1 MTDTQSMNNYGI
13 QMPEGVEVEEAS
25 ETHGRFVV
33 RPLERGFGVTIGN
46 ALRRVLLSSL
56 QGIAITAI
64 KIDGVQHE
72 FSTIPGVTEDV
83 SDIILNLKDVRFRG
97 DEFKEAN
104 LHLSLKG
111 PGKWT
116 AEDINE
122 ATSEFEVLNPDLHI
136 ATMADD
142 AVVNVDLRVGFG
154 RGYVPAE
161 ENKREEDPIGV
172 VAIDSIFTP
181 IKNVKYNVQ
190 PTRVGQKI
198 DYEELAIDIDTDGS
212 IHPEDALTR
221 AAAIMRDHIN
231 FFIQIE
237 EEPEPAQEE
246 QEVDEE
252 VQRIRELLAQP
263 VDELDLSVRS
273 HNCLKA
279 ASIKNIG
286 DLVRREEKEM
296 LKFRNFGRKSL
307 QELVEV
313 LEDRGLHFGMD
324 VEEYLEEQ
332 ASS

>member
-1 MTDTQSMNNYGI
+1 MNNYGI
-13 QMPEGVEVEEAS
+13 QMPEGVEVEEVS
-25 ETHGRFVV
+25 DTQGRFVV
-33 RPLERGFGVTIGN
+33 QPLERGYGVTIGN

-72 FSTIPGVTEDV
+72 FATIEGVSEDV
-83 SDIILNLKDVRFRG
+83 SDIILNLKEVRFKA
-97 DEFKEAN
+97 DEVEEGN
-104 LHLSLKG
+104 LHLNIEG

-116 AEDINE
+116 AEDIDE
-122 ATSEFEVLNPDLHI
+122 TTSEYEVLNPDLHI
-136 ATMADD
+136 ATLDEGA
-142 AVVNVDLRVGFG
+142 AVNVDLRVGYG

-161 ENKREEDPIGV
+161 ENKREDDPIGV
-172 VAIDSIFTP
+172 IAIDSIFTP
-181 IKNVKYNVQ
+181 IKNVKYNVK

-198 DYEELAIDIDTDGS
+198 DYEQLTIDVETDGS
-212 IHPEDALTR
+212 IHPEDALAR
-221 AAAIMRDHIN
+221 AAAILRDHIN
-231 FFIQIE
+231 FFIQME

-252 VQRIRELLAQP
+252 VKRIRELLAQP

-279 ASIKNIG
+279 ASIKTIG

-313 LEDRGLHFGMD
+313 LEDRGLHFGMN